1 MRLPSQLVFVYGTR
15 PEAIKLGP
23 IAAELRALGSMGT
36 VICTNQHSELLK
48 GTPAESDLADGT
60 SLGLLSNGNVLQW
73 TRTAEARLRA
83 SFGEIPSPTIVVQGD
98 TMTAIAAARAAAA
111 LRLPV
116 AHVEAGVR
124 SHNPEEPWPE
134 EGFRTEIAQLAA
146 WHYAP
151 TSTAFANLVQEGV
164 EPNRILVT
172 GNPGISAIAR
182 YTTAVPVAEAATPT
196 ILVTLHR
203 REVLL
208 GPNGVATVTAL
219 GDICRRFDTPSFV
232 WPIHPAPS
240 RTLNVELPPNLRVVA
255 PLSYVQCVTGLALCL
270 GVLTDSGGLQEEAA
284 TLGVPC
290 AVMRNVTD
298 RPESVEARVA
308 RCFPPT
314 PIGVKA
320 AVTALV
326 NHEIPRKAAPVFGNP
341 DAASLIAKHLA
352 NL

>member
-23 IAAELRALGSMGT
+23 IAAELRALSSMGT

-48 GTPAESDLADGT
+48 GTPAESDLADGA

-83 SFGEIPSPTIVVQGD
+83 SLGELPSPVVVVQGD

-111 LRLPV
+111 LRLPI

-203 REVLL
+203 RGVLL
-208 GPNGVATVTAL
+208 RPQVNATLPSLGGVGP
-219 GDICRRFDTPSFV
+219 RFDTTHLLLPL
-232 WPIHPAPS
+232 HPAPC
-240 RTLNVELPPNLRVVA
+240 RT
-255 PLSYVQCVTGLALCL
+255 
-270 GVLTDSGGLQEEAA
+270 
-284 TLGVPC
+284 
-290 AVMRNVTD
+290 
-298 RPESVEARVA
+298 
-308 RCFPPT
+308 
-314 PIGVKA
+314 
-320 AVTALV
+320 
-326 NHEIPRKAAPVFGNP
+326 
-341 DAASLIAKHLA
+341 
-352 NL
+352 

>member
-1 MRLPSQLVFVYGTR
+1 M
-15 PEAIKLGP
+15 
-23 IAAELRALGSMGT
+23 AAELRALGWMGT
-36 VICTNQHSELLK
+36 SVCTQQPSELLK
-48 GTPAESDLADGT
+48 ETPAESDLCDGH

-73 TRTAEARLRA
+73 TRAAEARLRA
-83 SFGEIPSPTIVVQGD
+83 SFGELPNPVVVVQGD

-111 LRLPV
+111 LRLPI

-124 SHNPEEPWPE
+124 SHNVEEPWPE

-151 TSTAFANLVQEGV
+151 TSTAFANLVQERV
-164 EPNRILVT
+164 DPNRILVT
-172 GNPGISAIAR
+172 GNPGVSAIAR
-182 YTTAVPVAEAATPT
+182 YTTAIPVAEAATPT

-203 REVLL
+203 REFLL
-208 GPNGVATVTAL
+208 GPNVIATVTAL
-219 GDICRRFDTPSFV
+219 GDICRRFDTTHFV
-232 WPIHPAPS
+232 WPIHPALG
-240 RTLNVELPPNLRVVA
+240 RTLNVELPPNVRVVA
-255 PLSYVQCVTGLALCL
+255 PLSYVQCVTGLALCQ

-298 RPESVEARVA
+298 RPESVEVGVA

-314 PIGVKA
+314 PLGVKA

-326 NHEIPRKAAPVFGNP
+326 NHEIPRKPAPVFGGP
-341 DAASLIAKHLA
+341 EAASLIAKHLA